1 MSQDAFL
8 RQFDADA
15 FAGFFAAGLAD
26 AGAYLP
32 PGAAPGATPTPCTVL
47 VDHNVVD
54 FDAEAVGNVSLRRTR
69 VTFQRGEITPTEGGT
84 ITVGTDTFT
93 LVQRERQ
100 DSSASAWWV
109 QA

>member
-1 MSQDAFL
+1 MSQSAFL

-15 FAGFFAAGLAD
+15 FACFFAAGLAD

-47 VDHNVVD
+47 VDHSVVD
-54 FDAEAVGNVSLRRTR
+54 FDAEAVGSVNLRRTR
-69 VTFQRGEITPTEGGT
+69 VTFQRGEITPTDGGKV
-84 ITVGTDTFT
+84 TVDGATYT
-93 LVQRERQ
+93 LVQRERE

>member
-26 AGAYLP
+26 AATYLP
-32 PGAAPGATPTPCTVL
+32 RDAAPGATPTPCTVL
-47 VDHNVVD
+47 VDRNVVD

-69 VTFQRGEITPTEGGT
+69 VTFQRGAITPAEGGKVT
-84 ITVGTDTFT
+84 IGSETFT
-93 LVQRERQ
+93 LVQRERE

-109 QA
+109 QS